1 MLIEHTSSEEH
12 RYIFIS
18 TVDDISSKC
27 CLAIYSNITSY
38 SSCDVFITKEVPVT
52 IGCPAIIR

>member
-12 RYIFIS
+12 RFIFIS

-27 CLAIYSNITSY
+27 CLAIYSNITNY
-38 SSCDVFITKEVPVT
+38 SSCDIFGTKEVPVT

>member
-1 MLIEHTSSEEH
+1 MLIEYTSSEEY

-27 CLAIYSNITSY
+27 LAIYSNITSY
-38 SSCDVFITKEVPVT
+38 SSCDIFVTKEVPVT